1 MTASKA
7 YAWSIVV
14 AAFAVLL
21 GLSAAYDVGSSIS
34 LYSFLFWTALL
45 AAVELLPVY
54 LGTRAEL
61 TMGFVII
68 LPVVILYPP
77 PIAMLIVGLG
87 AVDPLELRLKLPP
100 HKALFNRAQSMLA
113 VAAATMPFSIFGLPR
128 FSFVAIVLAAGIHL
142 MTNLGLV
149 ATAVKF
155 ERGMSLRDVL
165 ANLLPSPIS
174 GFAITYA
181 LLTGLGA
188 ATALVY
194 SRTEGAGWA
203 VAAILIPLLFAR
215 ISIIGARN
223 QHELSE
229 RLRAQQDALLQV
241 TDRIFKERESE
252 RKRIAADI
260 HDSSLQL
267 LAAATYACGNAKDA
281 LARGDTE
288 AARSLIDG
296 AQNAVDSAT
305 ASLRG
310 SLVDLRRSS
319 VEQGGLMETIRKF
332 AGDVATLWGSEVK
345 IEGDI
350 QHEPPVPVALAAFQ
364 ILQESLTN
372 ALKHS
377 GSDSVTVRVSEIDGM
392 VHLVVEDDG
401 VGFDPSQVTSEEHVG
416 MQLMKE
422 RAASLGGRVEL
433 ESDPGRGTRLE
444 AVLPAGAGV

>member
-1 MTASKA
+1 
-7 YAWSIVV
+7 
-14 AAFAVLL
+14 
-21 GLSAAYDVGSSIS
+21 
-34 LYSFLFWTALL
+34 
-45 AAVELLPVY
+45 
-54 LGTRAEL
+54 
-61 TMGFVII
+61 
-68 LPVVILYPP
+68 
-77 PIAMLIVGLG
+77 
-87 AVDPLELRLKLPP
+87 
-100 HKALFNRAQSMLA
+100 
-113 VAAATMPFSIFGLPR
+113 
-128 FSFVAIVLAAGIHL
+128 
-142 MTNLGLV
+142 
-149 ATAVKF
+149 
-155 ERGMSLRDVL
+155 
-165 ANLLPSPIS
+165 
-174 GFAITYA
+174 
-181 LLTGLGA
+181 
-188 ATALVY
+188 
-194 SRTEGAGWA
+194 
-203 VAAILIPLLFAR
+203 
-215 ISIIGARN
+215 
-223 QHELSE
+223 
-229 RLRAQQDALLQV
+229 
-241 TDRIFKERESE
+241 KERESE